1 MALHEKTVSELAAG
15 LEAGDFSSV
24 EVTEA
29 LLERI
34 AASDEKLNA
43 LITVTGEQAL
53 ATAKQADAAR
63 AAGTAGALNGIPLIH
78 KDIFLHARRAHEL
91 WLEDAGRIR
100 FTLRCNHRRAAR
112 RGRRGHARQGQHG

>member
-1 MALHEKTVSELAAG
+1 MALHEKTVSELAVG

-34 AASDEKLNA
+34 QASDEKLNA

-53 ATAKQADAAR
+53 AAAEKADAAR
-63 AAGTAGALNGIPLIH
+63 AAGTVGALNGIPLIH
-78 KDIFLHARRAHEL
+78 KDIFCTRGVRTRPTWTSSRWVRRTRPATT
-91 WLEDAGRIR
+91 AP
-100 FTLRCNHRRAAR
+100 
-112 RGRRGHARQGQHG
+112 